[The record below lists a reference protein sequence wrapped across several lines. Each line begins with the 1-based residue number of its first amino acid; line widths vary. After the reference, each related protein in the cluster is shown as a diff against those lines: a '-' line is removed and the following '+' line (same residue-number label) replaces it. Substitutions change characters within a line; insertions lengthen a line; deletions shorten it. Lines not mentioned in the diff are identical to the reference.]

1 MKPTQKATSST
12 TKKFI
17 FTKDE
22 LHNLLVMNLKEYLE
36 YVHLYNES
44 DAVALSDAADS
55 LIYEL
60 EIGEII
66 EKLQQEA
73 TT

>member
-1 MKPTQKATSST
+1 MKQTQKATGST

-17 FTKDE
+17 FGKDE

-44 DAVALSDAADS
+44 DVVALSDAADS

-66 EKLQQEA
+66 ERLQQEA

>member
-1 MKPTQKATSST
+1 MKQTQKATGST

-44 DAVALSDAADS
+44 DVVALSDAADS

-66 EKLQQEA
+66 ERLQQEA